1 MRRERAAV
9 LAVLV
14 LAAAAVGHALFSAAR
29 EGWTYDEPIHLQ
41 WSERLLDSRIAER
54 ASQERFNSK
63 TPIMVP
69 GVLAR
74 KAARAAGVQDEA
86 GLRFAARFPSAL
98 WLAGLLALVYA
109 A

>member
-1 MRRERAAV
+1 MRRDHAV
-9 LAVLV
+9 ALV

-41 WSERLLDSRIAER
+41 WSERLLDSGRAER

-74 KAARAAGVQDEA
+74 KVARAAGVEGDA
-86 GLRFAARFPSAL
+86 FVRFAARVPTAF
-98 WLAGLLALVYA
+98 WLAALLGLVYA
-109 A
+109 AG

>member
-14 LAAAAVGHALFSAAR
+14 LAAAAVGHALVSAAR

-41 WSERLLDSRIAER
+41 WSERLLDSHVTER

-74 KAARAAGVQDEA
+74 KAARAAGIRDEGA
-86 GLRFAARFPSAL
+86 LRFAARVPTAV
-98 WLAGLLALVYA
+98 WLAALLGL
-109 A
+109 